1 MTSSP
6 QPCAVKFEH
15 HAPGRLGIGD
25 VSPRIS
31 WQVAAADPGYVQ
43 QAYRIEATVFLP
55 GRPARTSVHEVLS
68 GEQVLVPWP
77 AAGLRSREVVSVR
90 VQVDGGAG
98 FGPWSEPATVELGL
112 LEATDWSARFVGPA
126 WPEDVDTDRR
136 PGRVRTEF
144 ELPDGLDPADIASAR
159 LYLSAHGVAE
169 AEINGVR
176 VGDEALTPG
185 WTSYQFR
192 LRYATFDALD
202 LLRAG
207 QNAIGIWL
215 ADGWYRGRIGFEGGT
230 RNFYG
235 TDLSA
240 LAQLEY
246 TTVDGERHVVATD
259 ASWQAGFGP
268 ILESGLYDG
277 ERFDARL
284 DDPNWSL
291 PGWSAE
297 GWTPVNVID
306 AGSTPLITPDGPPI
320 RCTEE
325 LQPVTVEPKGNGRFL
340 LDFGQN
346 HSGRLRIK
354 AAGPAGHQ
362 ITLRHAEV
370 IQDGELYTRTLR
382 EAPSTDVL
390 TLAGAPMRW
399 EPRFTIH
406 GFRYAEVSGWEGE
419 LLPGD
424 VVSAVY
430 HSDMARTGW
439 FRSSDALVNRLH
451 ENTVW
456 SLRSNF
462 VDIPTDCPQRDER
475 LGWTGDIQVF
485 APTSAFLYDVSGMLG
500 SWLKDL
506 ALEQQA
512 LGTVPVYVPYL
523 PLGSWPEMAKA
534 PMAVWGDA
542 AVLTPDVLHQRSG
555 DAKILETQYQSAVDW
570 LEAVE
575 KATGPSRI
583 MDNSLQLGDWLDPA
597 APPENPFEALT
608 AADLVATAYFAHS
621 ARRLATIATT
631 LGRKDD
637 ARRYGLLADDVA
649 AAFRDRY
656 LTEEGLATSD
666 TQTAYSIISAF
677 GLYPDDASRARGDAR
692 LAELVRASN
701 GNIATGFAGTPLV
714 SDALTNGGNLA
725 EAYLQLQQE
734 SCPSW
739 LYPVTMGATTIWERW
754 DSLLPDNTVNPG
766 DMTSFNHY
774 ALGAVADWL
783 HRTVAG
789 LAPAAPGYR
798 RIQFAP
804 RPGGTIT
811 SAGATHES
819 PYGTISI
826 DWTVAAG
833 TMETTLA
840 VPFGTT
846 ASVTLPGQAAFDVG
860 PGTHVFT
867 SAAMD

>member
-1 MTSSP
+1 MTNSP
-6 QPCAVKFEH
+6 QPTAIKFEH
-15 HAPGRLGIGD
+15 HAPHRIGVGD
-25 VSPRIS
+25 TRPRIS
-31 WQVAAADPGYVQ
+31 WQVLQAEVGYVQ
-43 QAYRIEATVFLP
+43 QGYRVEVTTQLP
-55 GRPARTSVHEVLS
+55 GQQAETSIHEVAS
-68 GEQVLVPWP
+68 ADQVLVPWP
-77 AAGLRSREVVSVR
+77 AADLRSRERASIR
-90 VQVDGGAG
+90 IQVDGGAG
-98 FGPWSEPATVELGL
+98 FGPWSEPGTLEAGL
-112 LEATDWSARFVGPA
+112 LDSEDWSAKFIGAA
-126 WPEDVDTDRR
+126 WAEDVDTNRR

-144 ELPDGLDPADIASAR
+144 GLPAGIDLASIVHAR

-169 AEINGVR
+169 AEINGIR

-192 LRYATFDALD
+192 LRYATFDVLPH
-202 LLRAG
+202 LQAG
-207 QNAIGIWL
+207 RNAIGIWL
-215 ADGWYRGRIGFEGGT
+215 GDGWYRGRIGFEGGT

-235 TDLSA
+235 EDLSG
-240 LAQLEY
+240 LAQLEF
-246 TTVDGERHVVATD
+246 TTTSGERHVVATD
-259 ASWQAGFGP
+259 PSWQAGFGP

-277 ERFDARL
+277 EQFDARL
-284 DDPNWSL
+284 DDPAWSL
-291 PGWSAE
+291 PGWDPKD
-297 GWTPVNVID
+297 WTPVHVLDDGNV
-306 AGSTPLITPDGPPI
+306 PLIAPDGPPI
-320 RCTEE
+320 RCIEE
-325 LQPVTVEPKGNGRFL
+325 LHPVTVVDKGEGRFL

-354 AAGPAGHQ
+354 ATGPAGHK

-370 IQDGELYTRTLR
+370 LQDGELYTRTLR

-390 TLAGAPMRW
+390 TLNGEPISW

-406 GFRYAEVSGWEGE
+406 GFRYAEVSGWVGE
-419 LLPGD
+419 LQPGD

-439 FRSSDALVNRLH
+439 FRSSDFLVNRLH

-506 ALEQQA
+506 ALEQDA

-523 PLGSWPEMAKA
+523 PLGSWPEMDQA
-534 PMAVWGDA
+534 PMAVWGYA
-542 AVLTPDVLHQRSG
+542 AVLTPDVLYQRTG
-555 DAKILETQYQSAVDW
+555 DLGVLETQYQSAVNW
-570 LEAVE
+570 LAAVK

-583 MDNSLQLGDWLDPA
+583 VDNSLQLGDWLDPA

-621 ARRLATIATT
+621 ANRLSAIARV
-631 LGRKDD
+631 LGKDAD
-637 ARRYGLLADDVA
+637 AMQFNSLADEVTS
-649 AAFRDRY
+649 AFQIRY
-656 LTEEGLATSD
+656 LTPEGLATSD
-666 TQTAYSIISAF
+666 TQTAYSIIAAF
-677 GLYPDDASRARGDAR
+677 GLYPDEATRARGNAR
-692 LAELVRASN
+692 LAELVRESN

-714 SDALTNGGNLA
+714 SDALTTGGNLT

-798 RIQFAP
+798 KIRFAP
-804 RPGGTIT
+804 RPGGTIS

-819 PYGTISI
+819 PYGAISI
-826 DWTVAAG
+826 DWTVAG
-833 TMETTLA
+833 GVMETTVA

-846 ASVTLPGQAAFDVG
+846 ATVALPGQPTVDVG
-860 PGTHVFT
+860 PGSHSFSTTVVP
-867 SAAMD
+867 

>member
-6 QPCAVKFEH
+6 QPSAVKFEH
-15 HAPGRLGIGD
+15 HAPGRIGTGD
-25 VSPRIS
+25 TRPRIS
-31 WQVAAADPGYVQ
+31 WQVAGAETGYVQ
-43 QAYRIEATVFLP
+43 QAYRIEVTTMLP
-55 GRPARTSVHEVLS
+55 GQPGQTSIHEVTS
-68 GEQVLVPWP
+68 HEQVLVPWP
-77 AAGLRSREVVSVR
+77 AADLRSRELASVR
-90 VQVDGGAG
+90 IQVDGGNG
-98 FGPWSEPATVELGL
+98 FGPWSEPGTVEVGL
-112 LEATDWSARFVGPA
+112 LGSADWVAKFVGPA
-126 WPEDVDTDRR
+126 WPEDADTDRR
-136 PGRVRTEF
+136 PGRVRSEF
-144 ELPDGLDPADIASAR
+144 QLPDGLAVEDITHAR

-169 AEINGVR
+169 AEINGTR

-192 LRYATFDALD
+192 LRYAAFDALAH
-202 LLRAG
+202 LQAG
-207 QNAIGIWL
+207 RNAIGIWL

-235 TDLSA
+235 KDLSA

-259 ASWQAGFGP
+259 STWQAGFGP

-284 DDPNWSL
+284 DDPAWSR
-291 PGWSAE
+291 PGWAAQ
-297 GWTPVNVID
+297 GWSPVNVLD
-306 AGSTPLITPDGPPI
+306 AGSVPLIAPDGPPI

-325 LQPVTVEPKGNGRFL
+325 LLPVTVEAKGNGRFL
-340 LDFGQN
+340 VDFGQN

-354 AAGPAGHQ
+354 ATGPAGNKV
-362 ITLRHAEV
+362 TLRHAEV
-370 IQDGELYTRTLR
+370 LQEGELYTRTLR

-390 TLAGAPMRW
+390 TLAGEPISW

-406 GFRYAEVSGWEGE
+406 GFRYAEVSGWHGE
-419 LLPGD
+419 LHPGD

-439 FRSSDALVNRLH
+439 FRSSDALINRLH
-451 ENTVW
+451 ENSVW

-506 ALEQQA
+506 ALEQEA

-542 AVLTPDVLHQRSG
+542 AVLTPDALHQRTG
-555 DAKILETQYQSAVDW
+555 DVGVLETQYQSAVDW
-570 LEAVE
+570 LDAVE
-575 KATGPSRI
+575 QATGPSRI
-583 MDNSLQLGDWLDPA
+583 VDNSLQLGDWLDPA

-621 ARRLATIATT
+621 ARRLSAIAAT
-631 LGRKDD
+631 LGREVD
-637 ARRYGLLADDVA
+637 AARYSTLADDVA
-649 AAFRDRY
+649 NAFRGRY
-656 LTEEGLATSD
+656 LTADGLATSD
-666 TQTAYSIISAF
+666 TQTAYSLISAF
-677 GLYPDDASRARGDAR
+677 ELYPDTAARTRGDAR
-692 LAELVRASN
+692 LAELVRESN

-714 SDALTNGGNLA
+714 SDALTRGGNLK
-725 EAYLQLQQE
+725 EAFLQLQQE

-798 RIQFAP
+798 EILFAP
-804 RPGGTIT
+804 RPGGTVT

-826 DWTVAAG
+826 DWAVTAG
-833 TMETTLA
+833 TMETSVA
-840 VPFGTT
+840 VPCGTT
-846 ASVTLPGQAAFDVG
+846 ATVALPGQAAFDVG
-860 PGTHVFT
+860 PGTHAFT
-867 SAAMD
+867 SPAAD